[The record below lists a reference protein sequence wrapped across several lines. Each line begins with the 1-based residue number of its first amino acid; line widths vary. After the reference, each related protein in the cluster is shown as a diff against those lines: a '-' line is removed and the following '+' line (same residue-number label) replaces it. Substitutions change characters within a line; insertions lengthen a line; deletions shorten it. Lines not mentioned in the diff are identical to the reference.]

1 MNLGELLDQFR
12 EPITRAIVEM
22 YPPLLL
28 PKGATGA
35 GLSPLLRRPK
45 GAQADAIRAAAHSL
59 RRETATTIV
68 GEMGVGKTLIA
79 LAAVRQAGFRRP
91 IVICPPQLTE
101 QWCDEVKRTI
111 PGAQATILRSI
122 ADVEQ
127 VRRDTSLFLVSVL
140 SREKAKL
147 GPHWRPVY
155 HLRPVFDPRQRGA
168 LREQM
173 VEQHRQASPRRQHSE
188 GGYRIVRQPACPD
201 CGALIKDEDGSLVTP
216 ERLEKRR
223 MRCQACH
230 GALWSVRQAPKRVAL
245 ADYIR
250 SHVPQL
256 FDCVVADEWHEFKAR
271 GSAQG
276 IAAAALIG
284 AIGKVL
290 ALTGSL
296 FGGYSSTLFYLL
308 FRADPQIRAEYG
320 WKDEAKWV
328 ARYGISE
335 QIDTLDD
342 DDGDDGRTSKRKITS
357 SRIHERPGIT
367 PGILLKLLRNTV
379 FLHLTD
385 VATDLPPYRER
396 VVAVPL
402 DTEEVPLVDPQTG
415 EPQRDSTGE
424 VLRSSQAR
432 VYAEFAHDLHEAV
445 KEALVHNSKRLLGA
459 YLQALLGWVD
469 SPYREE
475 RVYDPRDLRR
485 SEGVPADL
493 PDAALAPLPIATAPA
508 LPDDRLYPKE
518 QALVELCRDNQRR
531 GRRVMIYVQHTGTRD
546 ILPRLQ
552 AILARQGFRAAML
565 RSGTVPP
572 EKRSAW
578 LADREREAVD
588 GCLLHP
594 RLVQTGLNLT
604 GWASIVWYQG
614 EYSVY
619 TLRQASRRS
628 WRLGQ
633 VKDVEVTHLA
643 YDGTLQT
650 AQLALVSAK
659 LRSSLML
666 EGHMQTDGLAAL
678 EGDDGDTFV
687 QLARRLT
694 QEDASSTDAVAALD
708 ALATFEEEA
717 NDDLLAE
724 EVKDELARVAAEGA
738 VPEVVPLSPPDHLP
752 VEPWDTTGVTVA
764 AELAQT
770 PPPMLQSSRQL
781 SFTQLREE
789 LLRKG
794 VKLPKARGRR
804 PMPGQASLFE

>member
-1 MNLGELLDQFR
+1 MNLSTLLDQFR
-12 EPITRAIVEM
+12 EPISRAIVAM

-28 PKGATGA
+28 PKGPTAE
-35 GLSPLLRRPK
+35 GLPPLLRRPK

-68 GEMGVGKTLIA
+68 GEMGVGKTYIA
-79 LAAVRQAGFRRP
+79 LAALRQAGFRRP
-91 IVICPPQLTE
+91 IVVCPPQLTE
-101 QWCDEVKRTI
+101 QWCDEARRTI
-111 PGAQATILRSI
+111 PGAQATILRSV

-127 VRRDTSLFLVSVL
+127 VRRDTSPFLVSVL

-147 GPHWRPVY
+147 GPHWQPVY
-155 HLRPVFDPRQRGA
+155 YLRPVFDPYRRRA
-168 LREQM
+168 LREQ
-173 VEQHRQASPRRQHSE
+173 VTDQLPRASSRSQPTARD
-188 GGYRIVRQPACPD
+188 YCIVRQAACPD
-201 CGALIKDEDGSLVTP
+201 CGALVKDEDGTLVTP

-223 MRCQACH
+223 MRCPACH
-230 GALWSVRQAPKRVAL
+230 GALWSVRPAPRRAAL

-250 SHVPQL
+250 NHAPKL

-290 ALTGSL
+290 ALTGTL
-296 FGGYSSTLFYLL
+296 CGGYSSTLFCLL
-308 FRADPQIRAEYG
+308 FRADPLIRAEYG
-320 WKDEAKWV
+320 WKDEAKWI
-328 ARYGISE
+328 ARYGIYE
-335 QIDTLDD
+335 QIDTLADD
-342 DDGDDGRTSKRKITS
+342 DEGEDGRTSKRKITS
-357 SRIHERPGIT
+357 SRTHERPGIT
-367 PGILLKLLRNTV
+367 PAILLKLLRNTV
-379 FLHLTD
+379 FLHLPD

-396 VVAVPL
+396 VVAVPMDAEALPLL
-402 DTEEVPLVDPQTG
+402 DLQSG
-415 EPQRDSTGE
+415 EQRLDSKGDL
-424 VLRSSQAR
+424 LRSSQAQI
-432 VYAEFAHDLHEAV
+432 YAEFAHELHEAV

-469 SPYREE
+469 SPFREE
-475 RVYDPRDLRR
+475 RVYDPRERR
-485 SEGVPADL
+485 RVTQLPAEL
-493 PDAALAPLPIATAPA
+493 AGSALEPLPIATAPA

-518 QALVELCRDNQRR
+518 RALVELCQDNQRR

-552 AILARQGFRAAML
+552 SILARHSFRAAIL
-565 RSGTVPP
+565 RSSTVPP
-572 EKRSAW
+572 EQRSAW
-578 LADREREAVD
+578 LADREREGVD

-604 GWASIVWYQG
+604 GWASIIWYQG
-614 EYSVY
+614 EYSIY

-633 VKDVEVTHLA
+633 DKGVEVTHLA

-678 EGDDGDTFV
+678 AGDDGDTFV

-694 QEDASSTDAVAALD
+694 QEDAGGADAQEALD
-708 ALATFEEEA
+708 ALATFENEA

-724 EVKDELARVAAEGA
+724 EVKEELARVAAEGPVPA
-738 VPEVVPLSPPDHLP
+738 VIPPEPAAGPAAEPDG
-752 VEPWDTTGVTVA
+752 TTGVPLA
-764 AELAQT
+764 ADAART
-770 PPPMLQSSRQL
+770 PALQPSRQL
-781 SFTQLREE
+781 SFLQLRQE

-794 VKLPKARGRR
+794 VKLPKPRGRR
-804 PMPGQASLFE
+804 AAPGQASLFE